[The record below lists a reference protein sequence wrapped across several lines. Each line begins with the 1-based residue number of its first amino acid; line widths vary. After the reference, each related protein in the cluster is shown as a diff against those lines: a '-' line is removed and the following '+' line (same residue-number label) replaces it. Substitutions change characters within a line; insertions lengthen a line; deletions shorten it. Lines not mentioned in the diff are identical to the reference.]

1 MKKII
6 LFLSF
11 VVITT
16 LCVFAYDN
24 SFYTALQSCSHY
36 SSSGNVNTEGMNV
49 KVLEEILG
57 KQGDKCVYRETLDI
71 SGAKSCITCKFS
83 QAQINELIKVMKA
96 YSTIQEYTGESV
108 DTSKLSAV
116 QNNPVV
122 KVWNKY
128 LNDSSV
134 CNIEIQK

>member
-1 MKKII
+1 MKKIV

-24 SFYTALQSCSHY
+24 SFYNALQSCSHY
-36 SSSGNVNTEGMNV
+36 STDGNVKTEGLNV
-49 KVLEEILG
+49 KVKEEILG
-57 KQGDKCVYRETLDI
+57 KENNKCVYKETLDI
-71 SGAKSCITCKFS
+71 EGAKSCITCRFT
-83 QAQINELIKVMKA
+83 QAQINELLKVMKA
-96 YSTIQEYTGESV
+96 YSTIQEYTGESI

-116 QNNPVV
+116 QNNPVI

-128 LNDSSV
+128 LNDSTV
-134 CNIEIQK
+134 CTIEMQK

>member
-1 MKKII
+1 MKKFV

-16 LCVFAYDN
+16 LCVFAHDN
-24 SFYTALQSCSHY
+24 SFYSALQSCSHY
-36 SSSGNVNTEGMNV
+36 SSSGDVKTEGLNV
-49 KVLEEILG
+49 KVKEEIIG
-57 KQGDKCVYRETLDI
+57 RDGNKCIYKETLDI
-71 SGAKSCITCKFS
+71 EGAKSCITCRFT
-83 QAQINELIKVMKA
+83 QVQVNELVKVMRA
-96 YSTIQEYTGESV
+96 YSTIQEYTGEEV

-128 LNDSSV
+128 LNDPSV
-134 CNIEIQK
+134 CNIDVQK